1 MDINLN
7 EKREFLGYSQ
17 RGLIK
22 LKDFINIIKKYDNS
36 LYLNEILETLEEKL
50 VNSSSI
56 LEIEDEKG
64 RTYLDRIKEK
74 EFLIDYSELE
84 ILKKI
89 NERLEQFKI
98 DIIFEIFGKE
108 IFNGWENDI
117 KRVFDTFL
125 EKNKNIYLKYTKP
138 KVFVSNQSITNEFIY
153 EHLVRDEAIKKLL
166 NWGCYSIKNDSL
178 GKYDIIQEENK
189 VRLDKLTI
197 EIKKLKDRYEVIEFK
212 HALTILKND
221 FSYEF
226 GEILDILNNFKL
238 LASDILASG
247 GNKTS
252 ISDKVDST
260 FYSKGWKEVEF
271 DTGISLQRKEYE
283 KKAKKAQLRE
293 IEEYKTPT
301 HKIDCFKNRIAF
313 EIEWNNKTEF
323 YDRDL
328 NNFRLLFDLNAISVG
343 VIFTRSKNL
352 DNVFKE
358 LEGEFKKRN
367 PTSKKKL
374 IEKYGAS
381 STRMD
386 KLIPRIEGRSAGGCP
401 LLIIGIS
408 ERTYENDLEKKTEI

>member
-22 LKDFINIIKKYDNS
+22 LKDFINIIKKYDKS

-117 KRVFDTFL
+117 KRVFDTFI

-178 GKYDIIQEENK
+178 RKYDIIQEENK
-189 VRLDKLTI
+189 VRL
-197 EIKKLKDRYEVIEFK
+197 VIR
-212 HALTILKND
+212 
-221 FSYEF
+221 
-226 GEILDILNNFKL
+226 L
-238 LASDILASG
+238 LA
-247 GNKTS
+247 
-252 ISDKVDST
+252 
-260 FYSKGWKEVEF
+260 
-271 DTGISLQRKEYE
+271 
-283 KKAKKAQLRE
+283 
-293 IEEYKTPT
+293 
-301 HKIDCFKNRIAF
+301 
-313 EIEWNNKTEF
+313 
-323 YDRDL
+323 
-328 NNFRLLFDLNAISVG
+328 
-343 VIFTRSKNL
+343 
-352 DNVFKE
+352 
-358 LEGEFKKRN
+358 
-367 PTSKKKL
+367 
-374 IEKYGAS
+374 
-381 STRMD
+381 
-386 KLIPRIEGRSAGGCP
+386 
-401 LLIIGIS
+401 
-408 ERTYENDLEKKTEI
+408 